1 MVKTSAYLKVE
12 KRQPLNSDYRKG
24 FPVVEELCLSLREDS
39 EEREKVLAT
48 LCPIPRVLR
57 DRASTLEVL
66 PIDRALAWE
75 ELTRWIEYLFI
86 FPDPEVQEKQYENR
100 LKLEGAQFFLRERPA
115 EQELYDWRID
125 EPLLQKIRSRYASV
139 IETMCAVVGNPRK
152 EDFDRLYPN
161 PYEDEG
167 VSDQARW
174 VLRSVKAAFGKDILA
189 LGTQ

>member
-12 KRQPLNSDYRKG
+12 KRQPLGSEQRKG

-48 LCPIPRVLR
+48 LSPIPRVLR
-57 DRASTLEVL
+57 EGASTPETL
-66 PIDRALAWE
+66 PSDRALAWE

-86 FPDPEVQEKQYENR
+86 FTDPEVQEKQYENR
-100 LKLEGAQFFLRERPA
+100 LKLEGAQLFLRERPP

-125 EPLLQKIRSRYASV
+125 ESLLQRLRSRYASV
-139 IETMCAVVGNPRK
+139 TETMCAVVGNPHK
-152 EDFDRLYPN
+152 DDFDRLYPN

-167 VSDQARW
+167 LSDQARW
-174 VLRSVKAAFGKDILA
+174 VLRSLKAVFGKDIL
-189 LGTQ
+189 GPS